1 MNEAATQRGLKVVE
15 CTIMVDALE
24 LGDRYHMKKTPANI
38 EVATTFITNILHLL
52 QAVYEHTPT
61 VTAIDYLVNSGHVLG
76 PTAAIEVTNTATNE
90 VFAAFKRR
98 VIDEYAK
105 KVITSLGASARFTSE
120 EINDQNPVQG
130 EVTEELK
137 AALITQ
143 VPITQAE
150 GATVIDVEA
159 IGETE
164 EEESR
169 KRARVD
175 EPPSSSTS
183 TFVAP
188 TPKIATPQVK
198 SAPAPAAPLTSTSS
212 TAPHAEDAAAV
223 PTVGNLATPPVVTE
237 ATEMCY
243 QKPACRDL
251 PEHVVKTFAG
261 GTRLALITF
270 ENDEEVE
277 RPLVPAKG
285 SDYHGYITTLAAS
298 LLPKKHI
305 LHRISG
311 LLRGHCSDKLRQ
323 KFDDNLYVHISDLMH
338 ELHELFESQ
347 IPMPWSMRVWVA
359 IIANDEKSR
368 FSTLAVRGLPNA
380 EAVGIHLCPIKI
392 RAAQGH
398 QAKLLE
404 GRNPDTLAR
413 LVYCNEEHRQF
424 YDESL
429 VQHGNRQMPKRIFH
443 RTYPQAVESI
453 IKYGL
458 IPGGRGL
465 SESGRKHLFF
475 SPLRVNETGYV
486 SGVRADAP
494 VEIAVDIGKAVEA
507 GVDFILTDSDAILTA
522 NHIPNDTLLWVIN
535 DKEGKTIW
543 TPPSVQAEATATPS
557 SEPTSSQEARP
568 TTEPPAPSNVVP
580 VGVAIKIEDDN
591 AATVDGTARD
601 QAFTAAGNTA
611 DPRYPVMSGYFV
623 QVRTYPCPRCQFE
636 LVDGMLSCGQC
647 SYIIHQQRAST
658 RDSVIRNKRAEFLS
672 TLAAKRG
679 LAVTD
684 QKLLETYQGRDIVQ
698 RGTQS
703 PVAQIIRRAKDRRDN
718 ANRSGFWNV
727 LHRFKTDN
735 TYAAILTATGR
746 TEQDVAEIDLA
757 ATLHLPHRARTSSQR
772 VVGQGPFSRMS
783 HKERLN
789 LAQLTFCDEG
799 VTRIDPVFAE
809 KMCYYP
815 WMVFWH
821 QKMLFVRQF
830 AIAVQKAGLTEVSV
844 VTFSNEND
852 GVMTF
857 ETDKSVDVVVE
868 NMYNMF
874 AEGRRAAEQQLD
886 HSRTQSANAPGRN
899 SEWRQIKERDPPL
912 EAFLSTAAPAGDP
925 NSLLRANATMRPPA
939 DHDQII
945 AVPRTPPKA
954 APSVDPQPTMP
965 VVPKTPPKAAP
976 APKTP
981 PTPPPYLGGRI
992 ALTMRLLELGLN
1004 LLLSTAIGDGDGIIR
1019 MAVCGGRTMTTT

>member
-1 MNEAATQRGLKVVE
+1 M
-15 CTIMVDALE
+15 
-24 LGDRYHMKKTPANI
+24 
-38 EVATTFITNILHLL
+38 
-52 QAVYEHTPT
+52 
-61 VTAIDYLVNSGHVLG
+61 
-76 PTAAIEVTNTATNE
+76 
-90 VFAAFKRR
+90 
-98 VIDEYAK
+98 
-105 KVITSLGASARFTSE
+105 
-120 EINDQNPVQG
+120 
-130 EVTEELK
+130 
-137 AALITQ
+137 
-143 VPITQAE
+143 
-150 GATVIDVEA
+150 
-159 IGETE
+159 
-164 EEESR
+164 
-169 KRARVD
+169 
-175 EPPSSSTS
+175 
-183 TFVAP
+183 
-188 TPKIATPQVK
+188 
-198 SAPAPAAPLTSTSS
+198 
-212 TAPHAEDAAAV
+212 
-223 PTVGNLATPPVVTE
+223 TE

-243 QKPACRDL
+243 TKPACRDL
-251 PEHVVKTFAG
+251 PEHVSKTFAG
-261 GTRLALITF
+261 GTRLALITC
-270 ENDEEVE
+270 EQDEEVE

-285 SDYHGYITTLAAS
+285 SDFHGYLTTLTAS
-298 LLPKKHI
+298 LLPKKNI

-311 LLRGHCSDKLRQ
+311 LLRGHCSEGLKK

-338 ELHELFESQ
+338 ELHELFPNQ
-347 IPMPWSMRVWVA
+347 IPMPWSLRVWVA

-368 FSTLAVRGLPNA
+368 FSALAVRELPNA
-380 EAVGIHLCPIKI
+380 ESIGIRLCPIKI

-398 QAKLLE
+398 QAQLLE

-413 LVYCNEEHRQF
+413 LVYCNEEHKQF

-543 TPPSVQAEATATPS
+543 TPPAIQAETTATQS
-557 SEPTSSQEARP
+557 SQPTSSQEARP
-568 TTEPPAPSNVVP
+568 TTEPAEPSNVVP

-591 AATVDGTARD
+591 AATVDGVARD
-601 QAFTAAGNTA
+601 QVFNAAGNSA

-647 SYIIHQQRAST
+647 SYIIQQQRASN

-672 TLAAKRG
+672 DLAAKRG

-684 QKLLETYQGRDIVQ
+684 QNLLDSYQGHDIVQ

-703 PVAQIIRRAKDRRDN
+703 PVAQIIRRAKDRRGH
-718 ANRSGFWNV
+718 ANRQGFWNV

-789 LAQLTFCDEG
+789 LAQLAFCDEG

-809 KMCYYP
+809 KMGYYP

-830 AIAVQKAGLTEVSV
+830 VIAMQKAGLVEVSV
-844 VTFSNEND
+844 VTFSNQND
-852 GVMTF
+852 GVKVF
-857 ETDKSVDVVVE
+857 ETDKSVDVVVDE
-868 NMYNMF
+868 MYDMF
-874 AEGRRAAEQQLD
+874 AEGRRAAEQQLE

-899 SEWRQIKERDPPL
+899 SEWRQIRERDPPI

-925 NSLLRANATMRPPA
+925 NSLLRANDMIRTPA
-939 DHDQII
+939 VQDEII
-945 AVPRTPPKA
+945 PVPRTPPKA
-954 APSVDPQPTMP
+954 APRVSPQEIQPTMP
-965 VVPKTPPKAAP
+965 VVRKTPPKS
-976 APKTP
+976 P
-981 PTPPPYLGGRI
+981 PTPNPPSTPPPWRSYRPTNEMPRAWIEPPPLNQYGRWQWDYKNGWVWRPYYDHNVTNI
-992 ALTMRLLELGLN
+992 YSPVYYPSDEEIWEWMERGWNDFTMRHGIVN
-1004 LLLSTAIGDGDGIIR
+1004 L
-1019 MAVCGGRTMTTT
+1019 